1 MEDKKIR
8 KAMERR
14 TQIEK
19 ILEND
24 ENGLRLLK
32 GLTFSAWDY
41 VNATVNFRAY
51 ISKLRDFDRCMDDLT
66 ETMVAMDLNKRTAH
80 EALLSRLNS
89 FNRYL
94 FKEYPDSA
102 PLGGIYSLEPP
113 ESIKDRHSV
122 SEWAGHY
129 VFGIENGSKI
139 NFK

>member
-51 ISKLRDFDRCMDDLT
+51 ISKLRDFDRCMDDST
-66 ETMVAMDLNKRTAH
+66 EAMAAMDLNKRTAH
-80 EALLSRLNS
+80 EALISRLN
-89 FNRYL
+89 
-94 FKEYPDSA
+94 
-102 PLGGIYSLEPP
+102 
-113 ESIKDRHSV
+113 
-122 SEWAGHY
+122 
-129 VFGIENGSKI
+129 
-139 NFK
+139 